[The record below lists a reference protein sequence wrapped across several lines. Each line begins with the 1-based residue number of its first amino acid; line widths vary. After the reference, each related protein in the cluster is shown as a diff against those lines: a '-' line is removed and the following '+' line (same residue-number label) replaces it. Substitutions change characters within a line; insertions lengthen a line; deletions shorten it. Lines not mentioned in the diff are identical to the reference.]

1 MLIGDGP
8 PPSDVVDAFT
18 HVLRGHIALAM
29 AHFESGASGQQL
41 DGIARSPLW
50 SAGLQ
55 FAHGTGHG
63 VGHVLSVHEG
73 PASISKRGAVAIEAG
88 MVLSNEP
95 GYYRSDHYGIRLEN
109 LVVACRASDPGFL
122 CFETLTLCPFD
133 RRLIRP
139 ELLSPT
145 ERQWVD
151 GYHQRVRAELTPLL
165 PTTCQTWLSAAC
177 TPL

>member
-1 MLIGDGP
+1 
-8 PPSDVVDAFT
+8 
-18 HVLRGHIALAM
+18 M
-29 AHFESGASGQQL
+29 AHFECGASGQQL

-73 PASISKRGAVAIEAG
+73 PASISKRGAVEIEAG

-95 GYYRSDHYGIRLEN
+95 GYYRTDHYGIRLEN
-109 LVVACRASDPGFL
+109 LIVACHASDPGFL

-139 ELLSPT
+139 ELLSPI

-151 GYHQRVRAELTPLL
+151 DYHQKVRAELAPFL
-165 PTTCQTWLSAAC
+165 PTTCQTWLAAAC

>member
-1 MLIGDGP
+1 MVH
-8 PPSDVVDAFT
+8 PSDVVDAFT

-29 AHFESGASGQQL
+29 AHFECGASGQQL

-95 GYYRSDHYGIRLEN
+95 VITGRITMGSGWKIWLW
-109 LVVACRASDPGFL
+109 RA
-122 CFETLTLCPFD
+122 TH
-133 RRLIRP
+133 LIQVFCV
-139 ELLSPT
+139 LK
-145 ERQWVD
+145 
-151 GYHQRVRAELTPLL
+151 H
-165 PTTCQTWLSAAC
+165 
-177 TPL
+177 